1 MFWVKF
7 AAKAIN
13 FQKIIP
19 INMLWCIF
27 WWSPHVN
34 DNLCSEHG
42 NRLLK
47 TRART
52 QATYCVLTIICFSW
66 TFLPT
71 MKTFSEMITPI
82 RNFKQEHDRTIFFM
96 SSLTLL
102 LFQVKVK
109 VKVKVK
115 TLILRL
121 CCSLKLVLTHTSL
134 RQPAQHRDHHHQLQ
148 WMPHNDNDNAF
159 NNFKITVEKKGLKK
173 EITQEEE
180 R

>member
-1 MFWVKF
+1 MKSIPRPKLGLNLCMF

-52 QATYCVLTIICFSW
+52 EATYCVLTIICFSW

-71 MKTFSEMITPI
+71 MKTFSEMIKPI
-82 RNFKQEHDRTIFFM
+82 PNLKQEHDRTIFFM

-134 RQPAQHRDHHHQLQ
+134 RQPAHHRDHHNQLQ
-148 WMPHNDNDNAF
+148 WPLFNDNDNVF
-159 NNFKITVEKKGLKK
+159 NNKKTVVK
-173 EITQEEE
+173 
-180 R
+180 